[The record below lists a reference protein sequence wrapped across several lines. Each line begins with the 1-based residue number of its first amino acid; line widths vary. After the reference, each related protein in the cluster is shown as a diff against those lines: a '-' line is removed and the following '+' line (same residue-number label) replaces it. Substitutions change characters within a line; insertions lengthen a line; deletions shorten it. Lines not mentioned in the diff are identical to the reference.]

1 MEHAKKYMLVSPEM
15 YRPSMPEK
23 SLSNLD
29 REMQTILN
37 GDLPDDQK
45 VKMYAL
51 TLKKY
56 KTHEN
61 NTRPKPKVNLI
72 DELADSLPPSQQYK
86 AKKLL
91 RLVKDNPDIDWSDK
105 GELIYKQSVIPQ
117 SHVSDLFGDAL
128 TTKRPVE
135 GPVGWEAFDEV
146 LDSSKVSTT
155 LAKRRKSVKQRI
167 TKWITH

>member
-1 MEHAKKYMLVSPEM
+1 MEHAKKYMLVTPEM

-29 REMQTILN
+29 REIQSTLN
-37 GDLPDDQK
+37 SDLPDDQK
-45 VKMYAL
+45 AKMYAI

-56 KTHEN
+56 KTHDN
-61 NTRPKPKVNLI
+61 NTRPKPKINLV

-91 RLVKDNPDIDWSDK
+91 RFVKDNPDIDWTDN
-105 GELIYKQSVIPQ
+105 GELVYKQTVIPQ

-128 TTKRPVE
+128 ATKRPVD
-135 GPVGWEAFDEV
+135 GPIRWEEFNNV
-146 LDSSKVSTT
+146 LDSSKVPST
-155 LAKRRKSVKQRI
+155 LAKRRKKVRPK
-167 TKWITH
+167 KWINH